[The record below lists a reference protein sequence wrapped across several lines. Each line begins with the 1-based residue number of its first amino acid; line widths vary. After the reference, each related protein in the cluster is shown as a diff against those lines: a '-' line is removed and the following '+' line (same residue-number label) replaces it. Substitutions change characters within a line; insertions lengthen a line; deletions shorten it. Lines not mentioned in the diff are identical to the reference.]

1 MLKEISQTRSPN
13 ERTRIIILFLI
24 NLLISTFLI
33 KLLWNKSLVK
43 HVSTLRKVDTLLEAF
58 IPVSYTHLTLP
69 TKA

>member
-1 MLKEISQTRSPN
+1 MLKEISQTRSQN

-24 NLLISTFLI
+24 NLLISKFLI

-58 IPVSYTHLTLP
+58 ILSIALSVVRGL
-69 TKA
+69 

>member
-58 IPVSYTHLTLP
+58 ILSIALSVVRGL
-69 TKA
+69 

>member
-13 ERTRIIILFLI
+13 ERTRIIILFLL
-24 NLLISTFLI
+24 NLVISTFLI

-58 IPVSYTHLTLP
+58 ILSIALSVVRGL
-69 TKA
+69 

>member
-1 MLKEISQTRSPN
+1 MLKEISQTRSQN

-58 IPVSYTHLTLP
+58 ILSIALSVVRGL
-69 TKA
+69 

>member
-1 MLKEISQTRSPN
+1 MLKEISQTRSQN

-24 NLLISTFLI
+24 NLVISTFLI

-58 IPVSYTHLTLP
+58 ILSIALSVVRGL
-69 TKA
+69 